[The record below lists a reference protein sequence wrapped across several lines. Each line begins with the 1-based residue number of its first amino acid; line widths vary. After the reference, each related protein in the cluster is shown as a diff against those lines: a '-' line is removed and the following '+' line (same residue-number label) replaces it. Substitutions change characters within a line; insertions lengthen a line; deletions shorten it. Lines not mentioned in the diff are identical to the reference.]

1 MKKAFMTVYRV
12 LLFVIACYM
21 VYSGGLIWIW
31 LLLPAFI
38 GWTKGW
44 QDGVVEVKR
53 SGIRGK
59 IAHISTVIFFVAVI
73 VLAIVFRAK

>member
-1 MKKAFMTVYRV
+1 MKNTLMV
-12 LLFVIACYM
+12 LLRIAIFAFACYM
-21 VYSGGLIWIW
+21 VYTGGLIWIW

-44 QDGVVEVKR
+44 QEGVSEVKR
-53 SGIRGK
+53 SGMRRK
-59 IAHISTVIFFVAVI
+59 VALIATIVFVIAVI